1 MASDQRDVFNQ
12 IAPSWYNFRH
22 WSIFPKEL
30 ETLAQRWRRG
40 RLLNLGCGHGPDF
53 LPFREGFELHG
64 VDFSDE
70 MIKLAQKYAR
80 KFNLTLVLKVADVT
94 KLPYPDEDFD
104 WAIAVATYHHLADE
118 EARLTALR
126 ELRRILKPGGEAFIT
141 VWNRWQPRFWFK
153 PRELT
158 VPWQQRGKTIHR
170 YYYLFSYGELKKLAQ
185 KAGFK
190 VLKSFPE
197 SSRHGRFKFWSKNI
211 CLLLKKRPN
220 PANLSAIG

>member
-22 WSIFPKEL
+22 WSIFGTEL
-30 ETLAQRWRRG
+30 KALAQRWRRG

-53 LPFREGFELHG
+53 LPFREDFELHG

-70 MIKLAQKYAR
+70 MMKLARKYAR

-94 KLPYPDEDFD
+94 KLPYPDADFD

-126 ELRRILKPGGEAFIT
+126 ELKRILKPGGEAFIT

-153 PRELT
+153 SRELM

-185 KAGFK
+185 KAGFR

-197 SSRHGRFKFWSKNI
+197 SPRHSRFKFWSRNI
-211 CLLLKKRPN
+211 CLLLKNEAQPD
-220 PANLSAIG
+220 